1 MLHPHTP
8 WPAPDALT
16 RLVVEAQRG
25 PASAVNALL
34 AALWPA
40 LVSYYARRIGGDL
53 TDDLAQAALLRIHGA
68 LPEIEPERADAFI
81 ATVARNVLR
90 TGYAQRGRALRR
102 WAPEQFA
109 EDEAAPTAADRHLE
123 YRELARAVH
132 EAANSALTPQQ
143 REIVLGLLRDE
154 SPAEIAVRLN
164 ISPITVRTRL
174 QRARAVLR
182 RELRSYPDN
191 NSSEDRQDRIG

>member
-16 RLVVEAQRG
+16 RLVGEAQRG

-53 TDDLAQAALLRIHGA
+53 ADDLAQAALLRIHGA
-68 LPEIEPERADAFI
+68 LPGIEPERADAFI

-90 TGYAQRGRALRR
+90 SGYAQRGRALRR

-109 EDEAAPTAADRHLE
+109 EDVEAPTAADRHLE
-123 YRELARAVH
+123 YRELSRAVR
-132 EAANSALTPQQ
+132 EVANSTLTPQQ
-143 REIVLGLLRDE
+143 REIVLGLLRE
-154 SPAEIAVRLN
+154 ETPAEIAARLN

-182 RELRSYPDN
+182 RELWPYLDAGT
-191 NSSEDRQDRIG
+191 SEDTQDRTG